1 MVNLPYDRFIKRL
14 DKLIHSGLVS
24 PVRKKFVLTEKGF
37 EYIKEFERM
46 SAFLASV
53 GLSI

>member
-1 MVNLPYDRFIKRL
+1 MVNLPYDRFVKRL

-24 PVRKKFVLTEKGF
+24 RVGKRFAVTEKGF
-37 EYIKEFERM
+37 EYIKEFERIN
-46 SAFLASV
+46 AFLVSI